1 MAELDVI
8 WMACL
13 MLLPVAGG
21 VLAALAPCRW
31 PDLGAWITTMV
42 SLAALG
48 TAIAVLILFKYDT
61 LDQLGVLNDA
71 EFRHKA
77 SLAYRSAM
85 ADLADDY
92 EVKSSV
98 DWVGRTRW
106 AGAWGLDI
114 LWGLDGAS
122 MACVLAITA
131 SFLVASLVGWRP
143 GPSAGVWRFCLL
155 GLESAL
161 LAACL
166 WQNLA
171 LLAGVACLAT
181 LLAAQ
186 LARLSNLG
194 SALVARIQLAGYV
207 ASLCLLVSAA
217 LLRGFDCHDHAPP
230 DRLEQ
235 MAWQQVRSQPD
246 ARFEEV
252 YHRLTYH
259 TFDLPVLARAAR
271 AAWHGREVEALTL
284 ERWRARQELARVR
297 GELTDGKNVS
307 EQFIADEVV
316 GFNERK
322 TAWLSGSRAWIA
334 AMLLV
339 AATWLLLNIWP
350 APMAWGSCATESHA
364 GAFVALAAYGVLG
377 LVVLFQAA
385 WPLLPWVLLPGG
397 ALHGLAPWIA
407 LVGMAGTWV
416 VLLQAR
422 TISTMV
428 TGAASGLSAL
438 ALAAA
443 LAWPAAATSEDVSW
457 ALNGGLF
464 LGLAALLG
472 VVASW
477 AGLAATDP
485 AKPAPVGLLR
495 LMAMIQVGLPG
506 TLGFVGLV
514 LAMVALERTGVWLVM
529 AWAAAFF
536 VMVVLVLRLAGRLG
550 DSQARVEWKPRSMV
564 VVAVA
569 LLPLVVP
576 GVIPILMT
584 SWCEPAMTARAEW
597 LVGLPEAAPGQGA
610 PLPRAPKP

>member
-1 MAELDVI
+1 
-8 WMACL
+8 
-13 MLLPVAGG
+13 
-21 VLAALAPCRW
+21 
-31 PDLGAWITTMV
+31 
-42 SLAALG
+42 
-48 TAIAVLILFKYDT
+48 
-61 LDQLGVLNDA
+61 
-71 EFRHKA
+71 
-77 SLAYRSAM
+77 
-85 ADLADDY
+85 
-92 EVKSSV
+92 
-98 DWVGRTRW
+98 
-106 AGAWGLDI
+106 
-114 LWGLDGAS
+114 
-122 MACVLAITA
+122 
-131 SFLVASLVGWRP
+131 
-143 GPSAGVWRFCLL
+143 
-155 GLESAL
+155 
-161 LAACL
+161 
-166 WQNLA
+166 
-171 LLAGVACLAT
+171 
-181 LLAAQ
+181 
-186 LARLSNLG
+186 
-194 SALVARIQLAGYV
+194 
-207 ASLCLLVSAA
+207 
-217 LLRGFDCHDHAPP
+217 
-230 DRLEQ
+230 
-235 MAWQQVRSQPD
+235 
-246 ARFEEV
+246 
-252 YHRLTYH
+252 
-259 TFDLPVLARAAR
+259 
-271 AAWHGREVEALTL
+271 
-284 ERWRARQELARVR
+284 
-297 GELTDGKNVS
+297 
-307 EQFIADEVV
+307 
-316 GFNERK
+316 
-322 TAWLSGSRAWIA
+322 
-334 AMLLV
+334 
-339 AATWLLLNIWP
+339 
-350 APMAWGSCATESHA
+350 
-364 GAFVALAAYGVLG
+364 
-377 LVVLFQAA
+377 
-385 WPLLPWVLLPGG
+385 
-397 ALHGLAPWIA
+397 

-428 TGAASGLSAL
+428 TGAASGLNAL